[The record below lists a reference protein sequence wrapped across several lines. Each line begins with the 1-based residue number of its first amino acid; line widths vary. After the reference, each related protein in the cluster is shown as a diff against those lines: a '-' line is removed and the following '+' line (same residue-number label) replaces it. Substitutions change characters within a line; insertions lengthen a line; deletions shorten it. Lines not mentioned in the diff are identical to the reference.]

1 MFEMVIANILG
12 IFILIFLFWLRLK
25 DDYHYEKIFNLVS
38 FVLAGILIGFIS
50 LKFVPSVYW
59 FWVYLIAIIASFTVG
74 IIKLKIRFFES
85 LDSLVI
91 SLLPYFGLYLLSQSI
106 KNYSLSSFIG
116 FWIVTVF
123 VFLYFFVDANYR
135 KFTWYKSGRVGFS
148 GLLVAGLF
156 FVVRSVLS
164 VFFVDGPTIMG
175 QLDIYI
181 SASFSFVSFLLL
193 FNLAKKVS

>member
-59 FWVYLIAIIASFTVG
+59 FWIYLIAIILSFTVG

-156 FVVRSVLS
+156 FIARSVLS
-164 VFFVDGPTIMG
+164 VFFVDGPTIIG

-181 SASFSFVSFLLL
+181 SATFSFVSFLLL

>member
-50 LKFVPSVYW
+50 LKFLPSVYW

-156 FVVRSVLS
+156 FVARSVLS
-164 VFFVDGPTIMG
+164 VFFVDGPTIIG

-193 FNLAKKVS
+193 FNLSKKVS

>member
-50 LKFVPSVYW
+50 LKFLPSVYL

>member
-50 LKFVPSVYW
+50 LKFLPSVYW

-164 VFFVDGPTIMG
+164 VFFVDGPTIIG

-193 FNLAKKVS
+193 FNLSKKVS

>member
-193 FNLAKKVS
+193 FNLSKKVS